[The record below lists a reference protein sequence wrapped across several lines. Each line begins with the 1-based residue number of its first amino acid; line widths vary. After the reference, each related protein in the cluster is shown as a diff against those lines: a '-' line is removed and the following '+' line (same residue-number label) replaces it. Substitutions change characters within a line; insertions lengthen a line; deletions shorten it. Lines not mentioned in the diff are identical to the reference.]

1 MQSVRTAVVAASL
14 LCAAWPIR
22 AEVFAV
28 AQSSDGARV
37 MLSNKTSGFDVVGVP
52 GGVSPTL
59 LRAVNV
65 LLRRQLMLTNG
76 SQGTD
81 EVIVRRRSAW
91 IASNRGS
98 RAEKTERWNL
108 PRG

>member
-37 MLSNKTSGFDVVGVP
+37 MLYAKSGPCVGSARFAEHVSAEGDKTPGCWVLTQSHVLVSFFDGDRGNIPVAHLKR
-52 GGVSPTL
+52 VSDL
-59 LRAVNV
+59 
-65 LLRRQLMLTNG
+65 
-76 SQGTD
+76 
-81 EVIVRRRSAW
+81 
-91 IASNRGS
+91 
-98 RAEKTERWNL
+98 
-108 PRG
+108 